1 MTLFKH
7 DKDEEDPEDI
17 KKDEEEKKK
26 KEEKELVYKSNFVIT
41 KITPVESK
49 GTTLNRYP
57 LDNFEIEITDRGEYL
72 IKQKALSPE
81 AEEFCH
87 TVMNSFMENSPEGV
101 LDDSDDVVMAKIKEH
116 IDTTIE
122 KTEQQQEVWENE
134 QDAIIKQLAIQNV
147 GFLEIHSLMLDPN
160 IEDIICTHKDRCVAV
175 IYKGAEA
182 ANMKMLKTNIK
193 FGEKPLAKFIGKIA
207 GKFDSAPTT
216 SKPIVNCSTKTNDRM
231 IFMGGLGGISPDS
244 ETFAIRKFPERTYVI
259 TDMLK
264 SGVLSLEVTAYLWFL
279 LDATPFILLSGSTGS
294 GKTTLINALMG
305 LTHPRLHIIV
315 LEDTRELK
323 LPHYW
328 GEYNLTTNE
337 QLGENGHNMM
347 DLIKTTLRR
356 KPHFVIIGEVR
367 AEETREMFQG
377 AATGHGALTSFH
389 GAGIDE
395 TMARLRNDPINITD
409 NQMLN
414 LWAIMHVGR
423 IQNLKGEQVRR
434 LREIVEVVADINS
447 NKSSD
452 IIKTIPV
459 FKYDLNQDKVL
470 PDNFEEIVD
479 KSTKI
484 KRAAEVLGI
493 HDVDIVANLQKRKEI
508 LQKCLDTDASTPKEV
523 FKHTRELYNTVDP
536 WDD

>member
-1 MTLFKH
+1 MFSH
-7 DKDEEDPEDI
+7 KDEEDPETI
-17 KKDEEEKKK
+17 KKEEEEKKK
-26 KEEKELVYKSNFVIT
+26 KEEKDLIYKSNFVIT
-41 KITPVESK
+41 KLHQVETK
-49 GTTLNRYP
+49 GNVIKRYT
-57 LDNFEIEITDRGEYL
+57 LDNFTIEITDRGEY
-72 IKQKALSPE
+72 IISQNALSPE
-81 AEEFCH
+81 AEDFCS
-87 TVMNSFMENSPEGV
+87 VIMDSFLENSPEDV
-101 LDDSDDVVMAKIKEH
+101 LGSDDTIMKRIEEH

-122 KTEQQQEVWENE
+122 KTEQQQEIWEAE
-134 QDAIIKQLAIQNV
+134 RDGIMKQLTIQNV
-147 GFLEIHSLMLDPN
+147 GFLEIHALKLDPN
-160 IEDIICTHKDRCVAV
+160 IEDIICTHKDRYVAV
-175 IYKGAEA
+175 VYKGEEA
-182 ANMKMLKTNIK
+182 MKMLKTNVK
-193 FGEKPLAKFIGKIA
+193 FGEKQLQKFIGKIA

-231 IFMGGLGGISPDS
+231 IFIGGVGGISPDS

-264 SGVLSLEVTAYLWFL
+264 DGGVLSLEVTAYLWFL

-328 GEYNLTTNE
+328 AEYNLTTNE
-337 QLGENGHNMM
+337 QLGKNGHTMM

-389 GAGIDE
+389 GAGIEE
-395 TMARLRNDPINITD
+395 TIARLRNDPIDITD

-423 IQNLKGEQVRR
+423 IQNNKGEQVRR
-434 LREIVEVVADINS
+434 LRELVEIQANTDYNDKDLIN
-447 NKSSD
+447 
-452 IIKTIPV
+452 TVPV
-459 FKYDLNQDKVL
+459 FKYSLEHDKVL
-470 PDNFEEIVD
+470 PDDFEEIVN
-479 KSTKI
+479 KSKKI
-484 KRAAEVLGI
+484 HMAAEVLGI

-508 LQKCLDTDASTPKEV
+508 LQKCLDNNASTPKEV
-523 FKHTRELYNTVDP
+523 FQFTRELYNTVDP
-536 WDD
+536 WDDE